1 MEEIFN
7 DMASIEV
14 MIPKPFSNYEEFIN
28 DNFYHDLFSRYKE
41 RELTSLE
48 RSTVEISH
56 LWKETENKIDEHIAI
71 IKFELEKFA
80 EEKDDMFL
88 RINSDKMSEFYRK
101 GKDIY
106 RFKSIY
112 IHNYTFKVV
121 LANGKSEKE
130 AYLDLNEKIREQ
142 MEGFVLLNKA
152 LKDYYVSNRLT
163 IPEWQK
169 LYYSQIAI
177 IFSLL
182 DNFAFTVRDSS
193 VIIKEVVPNIETFLS
208 DIISN
213 FDAPEDTII
222 QYELCRIFVR
232 NAKNHMFLDVVENSE
247 ILNELKKEQIQ
258 NIIQY
263 LSHYERNN
271 TKYNDELKVKYN
283 IKTNKDDNKEKYES
297 FYNFM
302 HSKLISEITTIA
314 EALKSFEEM
323 YEFNNNIGKSFTDS
337 CNTSTTSDHFPDFV
351 SSSTDDDYGKSTIRH
366 FKSWDEECEG
376 NDCAINDYEGG
387 IKHFQD

>member
-7 DMASIEV
+7 DMASMEA
-14 MIPKPFSNYEEFIN
+14 MIPKPSSNYEEFVN
-28 DNFYHDLFSRYKE
+28 DNFYHDLFSQYKE

-80 EEKDDMFL
+80 EEKNDMFL
-88 RINSDKMSEFYRK
+88 QINSNKMSEFYRK

-112 IHNYTFKVV
+112 IHNYTFKVI
-121 LANGKSEKE
+121 LTDGKSEKE
-130 AYLDLNEKIREQ
+130 AYLDLNMKIREQ
-142 MEGFVLLNKA
+142 MDGFVLLNKA

-163 IPEWQK
+163 IPKWQE
-169 LYYSQIAI
+169 LYYSQIGI
-177 IFSLL
+177 IFGLL
-182 DNFAFTVRDSS
+182 RNFGFTVRDSS
-193 VIIKEVVPNIETFLS
+193 VIVKEVIPDIETFLS
-208 DIISN
+208 NIGTV
-213 FDAPEDTII
+213 FTAPEDTIT

-271 TKYNDELKVKYN
+271 TKYNDELKVKYD
-283 IKTNKDDNKEKYES
+283 IKTNKDDKPMKKDNKEKYES

-302 HSKLISEITTIA
+302 HSKLISETTTIA

-323 YEFNNNIGKSFTDS
+323 YEFNNNIGKSFTKY
-337 CNTSTTSDHFPDFV
+337 DFRPF
-351 SSSTDDDYGKSTIRH
+351 S
-366 FKSWDEECEG
+366 
-376 NDCAINDYEGG
+376 
-387 IKHFQD
+387 